1 MGKFLDAVEE
11 KIETLTKNVE
21 ALVMMDSTNA
31 PGSMFTIS
39 CVRYALL
46 SGKMKQALL
55 SGLTGKPTKLMEI
68 LQRIII
74 KGVKKTDG
82 NSKDG

>member
-21 ALVMMDSTNA
+21 ALGDDGFNERTRL
-31 PGSMFTIS
+31 SMFTIS
-39 CVRYALL
+39 CARYALL

-55 SGLTGKPTKLMEI
+55 IGLTGKPTKLI
-68 LQRIII
+68 RIF
-74 KGVKKTDG
+74 
-82 NSKDG
+82 